1 MTGFRYLG
9 ADHQAQQTAFGNG
22 VLQVTANFGTSAY
35 GSGGRSA
42 AGRLR
47 GRQAQGRSAAAR
59 ALPDDAATGVAQVSV
74 AVSL

>member
-35 GSGGRSA
+35 GSGADLLPGGCVDA
-42 AGRLR
+42 KLKDDPQPR
-47 GRQAQGRSAAAR
+47 GLCPTTLPQA
-59 ALPDDAATGVAQVSV
+59 
-74 AVSL
+74 SLK